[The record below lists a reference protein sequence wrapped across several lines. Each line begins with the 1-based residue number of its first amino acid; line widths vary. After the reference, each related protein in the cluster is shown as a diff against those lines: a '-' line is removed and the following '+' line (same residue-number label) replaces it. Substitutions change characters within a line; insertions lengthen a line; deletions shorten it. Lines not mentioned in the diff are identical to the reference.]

1 MSQQLGVSRLDL
13 QAGSVGP
20 EGIMMRWLLRRV
32 TESFERK
39 WDYDASYLKEIIDIS
54 PRAAWLFSRA
64 ANIGSYRRDVPPA
77 ALFAA
82 GITAVRAEDCGP
94 CTQLAVAMAEKQG
107 VRPEILRAVLTDDV
121 AAMPD
126 DVALAWRFA
135 RATLAHDVEADRYR
149 DEIVTRWGRR
159 AVISLAFTITA
170 ARIYPTVKYATGH
183 GHICSRIV
191 VGGAPVA
198 IDREQMARSLT
209 LASGHQVSR
218 AS

>member
-1 MSQQLGVSRLDL
+1 MSQPPGVSRPDF
-13 QAGSVGP
+13 QAGSIGQ
-20 EGIMMRWLLRRV
+20 EGIMTRWLLRRV

-39 WDYDASYLKEIIDIS
+39 WDYDASYLKEIVDIS

-94 CTQLAVAMAEKQG
+94 CTQLAVAMAEKRG
-107 VRPEILRAVLTDDV
+107 VRPEILRAVLTDDE

-149 DEIVTRWGRR
+149 EEIVKRWGRR

-183 GHICSRIV
+183 GHICARVV
-191 VGGAPVA
+191 VGGTPVA
-198 IDREQMARSLT
+198 IDRDRMPRP
-209 LASGHQVSR
+209 LAVVSGHHVSC